1 MDGVSGGFT
10 GRYAVSSTSVKLA
23 WPQSTTPV
31 ASAKTSQARATSD
44 RILAEWTGI
53 TGDDEGAVSLE
64 GIFRRFDKG
73 REGVFAGAALP
84 DILTRL
90 GAHRTLGVDSL
101 ALRAVWDQLR
111 DATRDVVKSGASDI

>member
-1 MDGVSGGFT
+1 M
-10 GRYAVSSTSVKLA
+10 TSAKA
-23 WPQSTTPV
+23 SQGCV
-31 ASAKTSQARATSD
+31 ASH
-44 RILAEWTGI
+44 RILAEWTGA

-64 GIFRRFDKG
+64 AVFRRFDKG

-90 GAHRTLGVDSL
+90 GAHRTHGVDSV
-101 ALRAVWDQLR
+101 ALRAVWDELR